1 MIKVDLKENKRLLN
15 EADSLSKSEIKDLIK
30 KTVEEELKKLL
41 KNSDIKD
48 DISDISKEVLKR
60 LYKDLSIHH
69 TYIIDKIK
77 I

>member
-1 MIKVDLKENKRLLN
+1 MIKVVLKENKRLIN
-15 EADSLSKSEIKDLIK
+15 EGETLTKSEIKDLIK

-41 KNSDIKD
+41 KHSDIKD
-48 DISDISKEVLKR
+48 DISEVTKEVLKR